1 MDAAGNR
8 TITDLL
14 DEQALCHGHKVAIVH
29 EYQNGDISQLSYIQL
44 REAARGF
51 AAALQARGVMPGD
64 RVFVFMGNTAEYVPL
79 WMGLMLA
86 GAVIVAGNIYLTA
99 PEVAY
104 QLEHCQPALALVE
117 PAHEALIREVCAD
130 LVQAPDI
137 VPVARGSLGPEGL
150 RGVWAETCTNYHAP
164 PQCSDDLAQIL
175 YTSGTSARPKGVML
189 TQANLLWCGQ
199 AGAANS
205 GLSRADR
212 VFNNKPLFH
221 ANCQE
226 TVLSCL
232 TAGATA
238 VIGERYSATRYLRQL
253 IEHRITICSLSG
265 MLCRTLLN
273 QPPTPFDT
281 AHQVRYAGYAIN
293 ISEAEIA
300 AFIAR
305 FRIPLRNGY
314 GQSETMLYITL
325 QPHASPSSYPS
336 IGRATPDREV
346 FVVDDD
352 NRPVAVGAVGEI
364 VVRGRPGRTLTL
376 GYYRDPDAT
385 QAVFEGGWLHTGDLG
400 YQDAKGNFFFFGRKK
415 EVIKRAGENISAA
428 EVEEALM
435 GHPAVRDVAVV
446 GIPDPVRDQSV
457 KAFIVLHDQ
466 QQADA
471 AAIKA
476 FCAERLAYF
485 KVPEHVQFMEE
496 LPRNA
501 SGKVQKR
508 ALLDA

>member
-1 MDAAGNR
+1 MDAVGNR
-8 TITDLL
+8 TIMDLL
-14 DEQALCHGHKVAIVH
+14 DEQAQCHGHRIAVVH
-29 EYQNGDISQLSYIQL
+29 EYQNGDVSQLSYIQL
-44 REAARGF
+44 REAAMRF
-51 AAALQARGVMPGD
+51 AAGLQARGVRPGD

-104 QLEHCQPALALVE
+104 QLEHCQPALAVVE
-117 PAHEALIREVCAD
+117 PAHEALVREVCAAMA
-130 LVQAPDI
+130 QAPSI
-137 VPVARGSLGPEGL
+137 ACVPRGSLKPEGL
-150 RGVWAETCTNYHAP
+150 SCELAAPSESFRAP
-164 PQCSDDLAQIL
+164 PQGSDDLAQIL

-238 VIGERYSATRYLRQL
+238 VIGERYSASRYLRQL

-273 QPPTPFDT
+273 QAPSPFDT

-293 ISEAEIA
+293 ISEAEIE
-300 AFIAR
+300 AFVAR

-314 GQSETMLYITL
+314 GQSESMLYITL
-325 QPHASPSSYPS
+325 QSHAAPSTYPS
-336 IGRATPDREV
+336 IGRPTPDREV
-346 FVVDDD
+346 FLVDDD
-352 NRPVAVGAVGEI
+352 NRPVAPGQIGEI
-364 VVRGRPGRTLTL
+364 VVRGHPGRTLTL
-376 GYYRDPDAT
+376 GYYRDPAAT
-385 QAVFEGGWLHTGDLG
+385 QAAFDGGWLHTGDLG
-400 YQDAKGNFFFFGRKK
+400 YQDAKGNFYFFGRKK

-435 GHPAVRDVAVV
+435 GHPDVRDVAVV
-446 GIPDPVRDQSV
+446 GVPDPVRDQSV
-457 KAFIVLHDQ
+457 KAFIVLHDGRGE
-466 QQADA
+466 DA
-471 AAIKA
+471 AALKA
-476 FCAERLAYF
+476 HCAERLAYF
-485 KVPEHVQFMEE
+485 KVPEHVEFMAE

-501 SGKVQKR
+501 SGKVLKR
-508 ALLDA
+508 ALSGA

>member
-14 DEQALCHGHKVAIVH
+14 DEQALCHGHRLAIVH

-51 AAALQARGVMPGD
+51 AAGLQARGVKPGD

-117 PAHEALIREVCAD
+117 PTHEALIREVCAGM
-130 LVQAPDI
+130 VQPPDI
-137 VPVARGSLGPEGL
+137 VAVARGSLGPEGL
-150 RGVWAETCTNYHAP
+150 SGALAGAP
-164 PQCSDDLAQIL
+164 ADCQAPDQGSDDLAQIL

-205 GLSRADR
+205 GLSRSDR

-281 AHQVRYAGYAIN
+281 AHRVRYAGYAIN

-300 AFIAR
+300 AFIER

-325 QPHASPSSYPS
+325 QPHASPSAYPS
-336 IGRATPDREV
+336 IGRVTPDREV

-352 NRPVAVGAVGEI
+352 NQPVAAGAVGEI

-376 GYYRDPDAT
+376 GYYRDPAAT
-385 QAVFEGGWLHTGDLG
+385 QAVFDGGWLHTGDLG

-446 GIPDPVRDQSV
+446 GVPDPVRDQSV
-457 KAFIVLHDQ
+457 KAFIVLRAGH
-466 QQADA
+466 QADA
-471 AAIKA
+471 DAIKA
-476 FCAERLAYF
+476 FCAQRLAYF
-485 KVPEHVQFMEE
+485 KVPEHVQFMAE

>member
-14 DEQALCHGHKVAIVH
+14 DEQALCHGHRLAIVH

-51 AAALQARGVMPGD
+51 AAGLQARGVMPGD

-117 PAHEALIREVCAD
+117 PTHEALIREVCAGMA
-130 LVQAPDI
+130 QPPDI
-137 VPVARGSLGPEGL
+137 VAVARGSLGPEGL
-150 RGVWAETCTNYHAP
+150 SGALAGAP
-164 PQCSDDLAQIL
+164 ADYQAPDQGSDDLAQIL

-205 GLSRADR
+205 GLSRSDR

-273 QPPTPFDT
+273 QPPTPFDQ

-300 AFIAR
+300 AFIER

-352 NRPVAVGAVGEI
+352 NQPVAAGAVGEI

-376 GYYRDPDAT
+376 GYYRDPAAT

-457 KAFIVLHDQ
+457 KAFIVLHAGH
-466 QQADA
+466 QADA
-471 AAIKA
+471 DAIKA
-476 FCAERLAYF
+476 FCAQRLAYF
-485 KVPEHVQFMEE
+485 KVPEQVQFMAE

>member
-14 DEQALCHGHKVAIVH
+14 DEQALCHGHRLAIVH

-51 AAALQARGVMPGD
+51 AAGLQARGVMPGD

-117 PAHEALIREVCAD
+117 PTHEALIREVCAGMA
-130 LVQAPDI
+130 QPPDI
-137 VPVARGSLGPEGL
+137 VAVARGSLGPEGL
-150 RGVWAETCTNYHAP
+150 SGALAGAP
-164 PQCSDDLAQIL
+164 ADCQAPDQGSDDLAQIL

-205 GLSRADR
+205 GLSRSDR

-273 QPPTPFDT
+273 QPPTPFDQ

-300 AFIAR
+300 AFIER

-352 NRPVAVGAVGEI
+352 NQPVAAGAVGEI

-376 GYYRDPDAT
+376 GYYRDPAAT

-400 YQDAKGNFFFFGRKK
+400 YQDAKGNFFFFGRQK

-457 KAFIVLHDQ
+457 KAFIVLHAGH
-466 QQADA
+466 QADA
-471 AAIKA
+471 DAIKA
-476 FCAERLAYF
+476 FCAQRLAYF
-485 KVPEHVQFMEE
+485 KVPEQVQFMAE